1 MSGRSEAGFLALYG
15 GLGMKI
21 IIQIDGWKPDDK
33 KQIVN
38 SIRGFVKSLGKRFG
52 FRMKFRET
60 D

>member
-1 MSGRSEAGFLALYG
+1 
-15 GLGMKI
+15 MKI

-33 KQIVN
+33 KAIVN
-38 SIRGFVKSLGKRFG
+38 SIRGFVKSLGKRCG